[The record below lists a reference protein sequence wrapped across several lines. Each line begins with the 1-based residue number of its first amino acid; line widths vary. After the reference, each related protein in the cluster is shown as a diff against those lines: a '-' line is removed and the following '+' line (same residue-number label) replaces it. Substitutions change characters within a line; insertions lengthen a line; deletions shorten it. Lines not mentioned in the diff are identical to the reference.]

1 MESKN
6 SEVLKSLINLPQ
18 LLKDNTELVAKIQQQ
33 IDYNNK
39 TLGSSLTKFTET
51 LTAVKEVKDYIK
63 IEELKEVEHSF
74 NKAIKILKQD
84 LNNSIIEEV
93 LNQFKR
99 EIEEIIDPHL
109 KLLSGSTK
117 ELLNKTELLNNNLNN
132 LNENINN
139 LDSIL
144 KASKIHLMLN
154 RLYIVLAFVI
164 ALLFMI
170 NLKDYNTIQYILII
184 ASSMGVIVSFIDLL
198 HSIYLYIF
206 KE

>member
-1 MESKN
+1 MASN
-6 SEVLKSLINLPQ
+6 NIEVLNSLINLPQ
-18 LLKDNTELVAKIQQQ
+18 LLKDNTELVAKIQNQ

-84 LNNSIIEEV
+84 LNNSIIDEV

-117 ELLNKTELLNNNLNN
+117 ELLTKTELLNNNLNN
-132 LNENINN
+132 LNNNITN

-164 ALLFMI
+164 TLLFMI

-184 ASSMGVIVSFIDLL
+184 ASSMGIIVSFIDLL

>member
-1 MESKN
+1 MENK
-6 SEVLKSLINLPQ
+6 SEVLNSLINLPQ
-18 LLKDNTELVAKIQQQ
+18 LLKENTELVAKIQQQ

-51 LTAVKEVKDYIK
+51 LNAVKEVKEYIK

-84 LNNSIIEEV
+84 LNNIIIEEV
-93 LNQFKR
+93 LKQFKK
-99 EIEEIIDPHL
+99 EVEEIIDPHL

-117 ELLNKTELLNNNLNN
+117 ELLTKTDLLNNNLNN
-132 LNENINN
+132 LNKNINN

-154 RLYIVLAFVI
+154 RFYIVVAFVI
-164 ALLFMI
+164 SLLFML
-170 NLKDYNTIQYILII
+170 NLKDYNTLQYILII
-184 ASSMGVIVSFIDLL
+184 ASSMGIIVSFIDLL